1 MGHRFNSH
9 GVAVEHDPIVLTDID
24 EAAAVYPDHD
34 IVTRHFVRP
43 LTIGDFVSSIAEG
56 ADGHGGLPTYLR
68 IRLQGDAAKIRRL
81 MAEKPRGLRA
91 PKQASH

>member
-1 MGHRFNSH
+1 MGHRLYSYN
-9 GVAVEHDPIVLTDID
+9 AAAEHDPIILADID

-34 IVTRHFVRP
+34 IVTRHFERP

-68 IRLQGDAAKIRRL
+68 ITLQGDAAKIRRL
-81 MAEKPRGLRA
+81 MADKPRKARVSRHE
-91 PKQASH
+91 SH